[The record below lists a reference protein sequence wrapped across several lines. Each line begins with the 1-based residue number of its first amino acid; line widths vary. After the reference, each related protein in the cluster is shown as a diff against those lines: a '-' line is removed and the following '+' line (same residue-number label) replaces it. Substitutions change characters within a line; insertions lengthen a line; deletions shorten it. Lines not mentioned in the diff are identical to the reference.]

1 MDYRLWQHNRDNYK
15 IENLKD
21 LHKLKD
27 YTVLITDG
35 LISLKH
41 KTDDFKIEIITVSK
55 PVDYKE
61 EWKEER
67 EY

>member
-1 MDYRLWQHNRDNYK
+1 MLATLLQ
-15 IENLKD
+15 LK
-21 LHKLKD
+21 KLKD
-27 YTVLITDG
+27 YNILIADG

-41 KTDDFKIEIITVSK
+41 KTDDFKIEIVTVSK

-67 EY
+67 EEL